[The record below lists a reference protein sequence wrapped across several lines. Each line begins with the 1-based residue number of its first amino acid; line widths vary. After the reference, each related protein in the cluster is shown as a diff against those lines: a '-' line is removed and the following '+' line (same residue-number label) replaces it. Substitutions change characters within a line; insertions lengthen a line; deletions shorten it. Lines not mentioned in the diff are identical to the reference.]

1 LCPSTPGR
9 YLLELDLVQE
19 TVAWFEELTVQ
30 LPCRIVRGIVPD
42 YDFHTAWAQADLEK
56 DFWSISGPGSFE
68 EFRAIA
74 EHKMQILLARGLSPT
89 SRILDVGCATG
100 SLPTVLV
107 DYLEPEGRYFGTD
120 IVQKAIDFC
129 RERYPQ
135 PNFEFAVNEPTGI
148 PIRDETFDFI
158 TLFSV
163 FTHMLPEDIE
173 KLTAS
178 LAQFLAPGGQL
189 VADAF
194 VSDQIRG
201 YRGSH
206 TKADIE
212 EAVLVRA
219 FNRSGFEIASREHLN
234 TEGDVRRVLFTL
246 TRAG

>member
-1 LCPSTPGR
+1 LIELRSLPRRFESDHPTRVELRVHNEGRDAWLAGGPTPVFASYHWRVPCGDYVIYDGLRSTLPHDVAPGESCEVNCEVLSPSTPGR
-9 YLLELDLVQE
+9 YV
-19 TVAWFEELTVQ
+19 
-30 LPCRIVRGIVPD
+30 
-42 YDFHTAWAQADLEK
+42 
-56 DFWSISGPGSFE
+56 
-68 EFRAIA
+68 
-74 EHKMQILLARGLSPT
+74 
-89 SRILDVGCATG
+89 
-100 SLPTVLV
+100 
-107 DYLEPEGRYFGTD
+107 LEPEGHYFGTD
-120 IVQKAIDFC
+120 IAQKAIDFC

-163 FTHMLPEDIE
+163 LTHMLPEDIE

-178 LAQFLAPGGQL
+178 LAQVLAPGGQL

-206 TKADIE
+206 TKSDIE

-219 FNRSGFEIASREHLN
+219 FHRSGLEIASREHLN

-246 TRAG
+246 NRAG